1 MTILKLK
8 QAKGQALESNIAIH
22 LTQQD
27 VSQHNYQSSTR
38 LLYSL
43 TTPKSEL
50 CFEGFLEQER
60 LSISIVAVI

>member
-1 MTILKLK
+1 MTTLTLK
-8 QAKGQALESNIAIH
+8 QAEDQALESNIAIH
-22 LTQQD
+22 FTQQD
-27 VSQHNYQSSTR
+27 VSQHNYQQLHLTP
-38 LLYSL
+38 LIL